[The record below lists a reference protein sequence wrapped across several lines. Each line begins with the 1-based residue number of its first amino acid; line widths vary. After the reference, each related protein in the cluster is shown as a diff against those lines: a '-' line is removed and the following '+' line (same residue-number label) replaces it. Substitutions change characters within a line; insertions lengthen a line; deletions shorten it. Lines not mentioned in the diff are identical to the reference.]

1 MLWGKFARRYMFSP
15 KSHSVINIIA
25 WVSLIAVAVPTAA
38 MVILVAVFDGLS
50 QTVNMLESAID
61 GDIEIV
67 AQRGQTFT
75 YNDIDTEQLRGIDG
89 VEAIAPYLEQNIM
102 AASAGR
108 RVTLNIRGVERSYYD
123 VMGLEALVEA
133 GRLECIFSGDL
144 VLGSAL
150 CSQLGAYGIGTEI
163 ELYALNRKQISTLL
177 PMSGISRMTTHL
189 GGAIGGNNDIS
200 TTLAIAELERVQRL
214 LNYSGRVSALT
225 VHITEGANI
234 EEVKRKI
241 EGVVGDDYKVVT
253 REQKNASIHAILKM
267 EKYAIMLIGA
277 LIIFIATF
285 SIVGAVVMLITEKQ
299 RDIKTLRALGANRT
313 LIERIFVG
321 EGLLLCVAGCVI
333 GTILGCAIAL
343 IQQHFGVVKIPGD
356 SLLINYP
363 VSLNVWDVALI
374 AIIVIVTGS
383 VVSWATV
390 RARLK
395 SEI

>member
-67 AQRGQTFT
+67 AQRGQTFA

-133 GRLECIFSGDL
+133 GRLESIFAGDI
-144 VLGSAL
+144 VLGAAL

-225 VHITEGANI
+225 LRVAEGANI
-234 EEVKRKI
+234 EEVKRNI
-241 EGVVGDDYKVVT
+241 ESVVGDDYKVVT

-356 SLLINYP
+356 SLLVNYP
-363 VSLNVWDVALI
+363 VSLNVVDVVLI